1 MNRQAKAK
9 LLLASPAVL
18 GYVSSVAASIR
29 VLIVD
34 DHPLFRN
41 GLRQVIQ
48 NDARF
53 ELVGEAAEG
62 EAAWQSILEKS
73 PTSRCSTSTCLG

>member
-1 MNRQAKAK
+1 
-9 LLLASPAVL
+9 
-18 GYVSSVAASIR
+18 
-29 VLIVD
+29 LIVD

-62 EAAWQSILEKS
+62 EAAWQSFWKKT
-73 PTSRCSTSTCLG
+73 PTSRCSTSIYPG